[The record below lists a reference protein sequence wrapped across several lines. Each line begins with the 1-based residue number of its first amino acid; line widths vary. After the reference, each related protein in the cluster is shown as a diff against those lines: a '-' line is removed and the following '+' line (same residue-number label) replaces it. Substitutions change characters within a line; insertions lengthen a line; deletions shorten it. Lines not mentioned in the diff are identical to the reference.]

1 MLTGMEVRIVVG
13 IGTIV
18 WQGITKALTF
28 MALTFYA
35 NQYFDSQQNQS
46 SLLSLLTRLK

>member
-18 WQGITKALTF
+18 WQGITKAF

-35 NQYFDSQQNQS
+35 NQYFDSQLNQS